1 MATLFES
8 VQLGSLVL
16 ANRVFMAPLTRTR
29 ADDDGVPSEFAAT
42 YYSQRASAGLIVTEA
57 TQISPMGKGYANTP
71 GIHSPEQVR
80 GWGRIVE
87 SVHNSGGRIFLQL
100 WHVGRISHTSLLP
113 NNVQPVAPSAIRAN
127 AYTHIAT
134 GAAQVSEPVALTA
147 SGIKETLADYQRA
160 AANAK
165 EAGFDGVEIHAA
177 NGYLIDQFLRT
188 GTNQRTDKYGGVA
201 ANRVR
206 FLTEAVEQVLEAW
219 DSKQIGVRISPTV
232 DFNDMSDDNPRD
244 TFSVAVA
251 RLNGYGLGY
260 LHVVEQAQDSKGSSE
275 EDLAL
280 SAYLRT
286 LWKGL
291 YVVNGGYDGPKGEEA
306 IRSGHA
312 DAVAYGRAFLANP
325 DLPRRLQLGAA
336 LNEPD
341 PTTFYGGDALAIRDP
356 LLSSFTTH
364 RFLTS
369 RQTRWQGCSAVS
381 WATPFLLSLLRI
393 LLECEDLS
401 AY

>member
-1 MATLFES
+1 MPNLFES

-16 ANRVFMAPLTRTR
+16 ENRVFMAPLTRTR
-29 ADDDGVPSEFAAT
+29 ADADGVPSEFAAT

-57 TQISPMGKGYANTP
+57 TQISPMGKGYLNTP
-71 GIHSPEQVR
+71 GIHSHEQVR
-80 GWGRIVE
+80 AWKQIVE
-87 SVHNSGGRIFLQL
+87 SVHRSGGRIFLQL
-100 WHVGRISHTSLLP
+100 WHVGRISHSSLLP

-127 AYTHIAT
+127 AHTHIAT

-177 NGYLIDQFLRT
+177 NGYVIDQFLRT

-341 PTTFYGGDALAIRDP
+341 PTTFYGGDAAGYTSYP
-356 LLSSFTTH
+356 ALS
-364 RFLTS
+364 
-369 RQTRWQGCSAVS
+369 
-381 WATPFLLSLLRI
+381 
-393 LLECEDLS
+393 
-401 AY
+401 